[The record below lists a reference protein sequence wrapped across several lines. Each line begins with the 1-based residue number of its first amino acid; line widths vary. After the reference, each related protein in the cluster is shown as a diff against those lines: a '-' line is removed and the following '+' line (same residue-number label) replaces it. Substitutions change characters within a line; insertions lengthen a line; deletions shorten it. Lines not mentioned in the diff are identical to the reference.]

1 MTKFVNWLGN
11 RYQEPEK
18 VPEAEPWSSL
28 AKRRA
33 LPEASAAVNMPD
45 LQHPAPVPTGVE
57 KNTDSVWAEFESV
70 VPEKYTPQPDPVTRD
85 EDWVDTLSQND
96 FVDTLAPVGFEDTV
110 RSGLDES

>member
-1 MTKFVNWLGN
+1 VTKFVNWLGN

-18 VPEAEPWSSL
+18 VLEAEPWSSVQS
-28 AKRRA
+28 
-33 LPEASAAVNMPD
+33 PMQIQPSEP
-45 LQHPAPVPTGVE
+45 QHPAPVPTGVE

-70 VPEKYTPQPDPVTRD
+70 VPEEYTPQPDPVTRD